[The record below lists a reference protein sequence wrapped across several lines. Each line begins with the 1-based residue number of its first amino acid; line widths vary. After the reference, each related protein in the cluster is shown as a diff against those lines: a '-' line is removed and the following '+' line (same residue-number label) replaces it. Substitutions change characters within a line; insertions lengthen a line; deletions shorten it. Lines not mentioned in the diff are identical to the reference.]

1 MGVRGLLRKVGG
13 VGDVSGGASPMSD
26 AEKLA
31 LFQSLEENEVAWFW
45 ATDDQG
51 RLIYL
56 SPGALAKLGEDAL
69 ALGMPLT
76 TIVETT
82 DQNGEI
88 GGERPLS
95 FFMGSRSKIQ
105 DQTVRLKDQR
115 REVWWSLSGRPVND
129 RSGSFIGFRGS
140 AKDITSQ
147 FAKHRDESRMAQFDA
162 LTGLANRHRMTTRL
176 ESTLTAFRAAKRS
189 CALLMMDLDKFKH
202 VNDSLGHPAGDELL
216 RQVADRLQKIV
227 PEPAEIGRLG
237 GDEFQ
242 IIIPDADDR
251 GQLGELAGQIIKMLS
266 QPYSLNG
273 DRAAIGASVGIA
285 VAPYD
290 GVTMDELVESADLAL
305 YAAKGGGRG
314 QYRFYGVELASAA
327 ARQREIGE
335 ELRHAA
341 DRDELLLHYQPIVGA
356 KDHQVVAFEALLRWH
371 HPDLGM
377 IPPETFL
384 PIAEDLQIMGKL
396 GEWVIRRACQD
407 ASEWPGDIRVAV
419 NVTGQQFASGNFL
432 ELIEDSLKSSGMRP
446 GRLELEITENVFLGD
461 QALVD
466 AIFKRLFRMGVRL
479 TLDDFGTGYG
489 SLGNLRRAP
498 FDRIKID
505 QSFVRNAVEPDSANA
520 AIITSIVSLA
530 EALSIETVAEG
541 VEAMDEL
548 KMVNERGADFV
559 QGFIYSRPIPHEEVL
574 GRLDAGEFTYEP
586 VGPDKQRSDRRT
598 LFRRIGVIHE
608 DHRYDAVLRNLSRT
622 GAMIEGLLDVP
633 VGTDLVLD
641 LGEGQLAVA
650 TVRRS
655 QDATQGV
662 EFETPL
668 ISDGAQG
675 LCTRYR
681 LSPYALAAAGMPL
694 ESLSG
699 QTKTSVLQSV
709 PKTPPRF
716 LQVDVHSGANRAA

>member
-1 MGVRGLLRKVGG
+1 MEFAI
-13 VGDVSGGASPMSD
+13 DFSESS
-26 AEKLA
+26 
-31 LFQSLEENEVAWFW
+31 
-45 ATDDQG
+45 
-51 RLIYL
+51 
-56 SPGALAKLGEDAL
+56 
-69 ALGMPLT
+69 
-76 TIVETT
+76 
-82 DQNGEI
+82 NGNKNSS
-88 GGERPLS
+88 GGERKVEEEQVVDDDEKSS
-95 FFMGSRSKIQ
+95 FLISPSVK
-105 DQTVRLKDQR
+105 
-115 REVWWSLSGRPVND
+115 
-129 RSGSFIGFRGS
+129 
-140 AKDITSQ
+140 SQ
-147 FAKHRDESRMAQFDA
+147 
-162 LTGLANRHRMTTRL
+162 LAN
-176 ESTLTAFRAAKRS
+176 TLVTK
-189 CALLMMDLDKFKH
+189 
-202 VNDSLGHPAGDELL
+202 V
-216 RQVADRLQKIV
+216 
-227 PEPAEIGRLG
+227 
-237 GDEFQ
+237 
-242 IIIPDADDR
+242 
-251 GQLGELAGQIIKMLS
+251 IIKMLS

-285 VAPYD
+285 IAPYD
-290 GVTMDELVESADLAL
+290 GVSMDELVESADLAL

-356 KDHQVVAFEALLRWH
+356 TDNQVVAFEALLRWH

-384 PIAEDLQIMGKL
+384 PIAEDLQIMGRL
-396 GEWVIRRACQD
+396 GEWVIRQACKD
-407 ASEWPGDIRVAV
+407 ASEWPGEIRVAV
-419 NVTGQQFASGNFL
+419 NVSGQQFASSNFL
-432 ELIEDSLKSSGMRP
+432 DLIQESLNESGMRP

-466 AIFKRLFRMGVRL
+466 ATFKRLFRMGVRL

-622 GAMIEGLLDVP
+622 GGMIEGLLDVP

-681 LSPYALAAAGMPL
+681 ISPYALASAGMPL

-699 QTKTSVLQSV
+699 QTRTSVLQAV

-716 LQVDVHSGANRAA
+716 LQVDVYSGANRAA

>member
-1 MGVRGLLRKVGG
+1 MGMRGLLRKVGG
-13 VGDVSGGASPMSD
+13 GIDMSAGVEPMSD
-26 AEKLA
+26 AQKLA
-31 LFQSLEENEVAWFW
+31 LFQTLEESEVAWFW

-56 SPGALAKLGEDAL
+56 SPGALARFGKDTNV
-69 ALGMPLT
+69 LGMPLGSL
-76 TIVETT
+76 VETADDT
-82 DQNGEI
+82 GEF

-105 DQTVRLKDQR
+105 DLTVRLKGQD
-115 REVWWSLSGRPVND
+115 REVWWALTGRPIND
-129 RSGSFIGFRGS
+129 QRGNFVGFRGS

-147 FAKHRDESRMAQFDA
+147 FVHRRDESRMAQYDA
-162 LTGLANRHRMTTRL
+162 LTGLANRHRMTNRL
-176 ESTLTAFRAAKRS
+176 EAMLDAFRAARRS
-189 CALLMMDLDKFKH
+189 CALLMLDLDKFKQ

-216 RQVADRLQKIV
+216 RQVAQRLQKIV
-227 PEPAEIGRLG
+227 LAPAEIGRLG

-242 IIIPDADDR
+242 IIIPDVDDR
-251 GQLGELAGQIIKMLS
+251 GRLGDLAGQIIKMLS

-285 VAPYD
+285 IAPYD
-290 GVTMDELVESADLAL
+290 GVSSEELVESADLAL

-341 DRDELLLHYQPIVGA
+341 DRDQLLLHYQPIVCA
-356 KDHQVVAFEALLRWH
+356 KDNQVVAFEALLRWH

-384 PIAEDLQIMGKL
+384 PIAEDLSIMGTL
-396 GEWVIRRACQD
+396 GEWVIRQACHD
-407 ASEWPGDIRVAV
+407 ASEWPGEIRVAV
-419 NVTGQQFASGNFL
+419 NISGQQFAASTFL
-432 ELIEDSLKSSGMRP
+432 DLVKEALEDSGMRP
-446 GRLELEITENVFLGD
+446 GRLELEITENVFMGD

-466 AIFKRLFRMGVRL
+466 ATFMRLFRMGVRL

-505 QSFVRNAVEPDSANA
+505 QSFVRNSVEPDSADA

-548 KMVNERGADFV
+548 KMVNARGADFV
-559 QGFIYSRPIPHEEVL
+559 QGFIFSRPITHEEVL

-681 LSPYALAAAGMPL
+681 ISPYALASAGMPL

-699 QTKTSVLQSV
+699 QTRTSVLQSV

-716 LQVDVHSGANRAA
+716 MQVDVHSVANRAA

>member
-13 VGDVSGGASPMSD
+13 VGDTAGAPSPMAD

-31 LFQSLEENEVAWFW
+31 LFQTLEESEAAWFW

-56 SPGALAKLGEDAL
+56 SPGALARFGEEANV
-69 ALGMPLT
+69 LGMRLGDL
-76 TIVETT
+76 VDTT
-82 DQNGEI
+82 DESGEF

-105 DQTVRLKDQR
+105 DLTVRLKDQD
-115 REVWWSLSGRPVND
+115 REVWWALVGRPISD
-129 RSGSFIGFRGS
+129 AGGKFLGFRGS

-147 FAKHRDESRMAQFDA
+147 FVHRRDESRMAQFDA

-176 ESTLTAFRAAKRS
+176 KATLDAFQAAKRS

-216 RQVADRLQKIV
+216 RQVAQRLQKIV
-227 PEPAEIGRLG
+227 HAPAEIGRLG

-242 IIIPDADDR
+242 IIIPDIDDR
-251 GQLGELAGQIIKMLS
+251 GRLGDLAGQIIKMLS
-266 QPYSLNG
+266 QPYALNG

-285 VAPYD
+285 IAPYD
-290 GVTMDELVESADLAL
+290 GVSIEELVESADLAL

-341 DRDELLLHYQPIVGA
+341 DREQLLLHYQPIVGA
-356 KDHQVVAFEALLRWH
+356 KDHQVVAFEALLRWN

-384 PIAEDLQIMGKL
+384 PIAEDMSIMGKL
-396 GEWVIRRACQD
+396 GEWVIRRACLD

-419 NVTGQQFASGNFL
+419 NVSGQQFAASNFL
-432 ELIEDSLKSSGMRP
+432 DLITDSLEESGMRP

-461 QALVD
+461 QSLVD
-466 AIFKRLFRMGVRL
+466 ATFKRLFRMGVRL

-505 QSFVRNAVEPDSANA
+505 QSFVRNSVEPDSANA

-530 EALSIETVAEG
+530 EALGIETVAEG

-548 KMVNERGADFV
+548 RMVNERGADFV
-559 QGFIYSRPIPHEEVL
+559 QGFIYSRPIPHAEVL
-574 GRLDAGEFTYEP
+574 GRLDMGEFTYEP
-586 VGPDKQRSDRRT
+586 VGPDRQRSDRRT
-598 LFRRIGVIHE
+598 LYRRIGVIHE

-681 LSPYALAAAGMPL
+681 ISPYALASAGMPL
-694 ESLSG
+694 ESLNG
-699 QTKTSVLQSV
+699 RTKTSVLQNV

>member
-13 VGDVSGGASPMSD
+13 VGDVSGGVFPMSD

-31 LFQSLEENEVAWFW
+31 LFQTLEESEVAWFW
-45 ATDDQG
+45 ATDEQG

-56 SPGALAKLGEDAL
+56 SPGAVAKFGEGAQV
-69 ALGMPLT
+69 LGMPISA
-76 TIVETT
+76 IVETT
-82 DQNGEI
+82 DEHGEI

-95 FFMGSRSKIQ
+95 FFLGSHSKIQ
-105 DQTVRLKDQR
+105 DQTVRLKDR
-115 REVWWSLSGRPVND
+115 SREVWWSLSGRPIRD
-129 RSGSFIGFRGS
+129 RGGNFLGFRGS

-147 FAKHRDESRMAQFDA
+147 FVHHRDESRMAQYDA

-176 ESTLTAFRAAKRS
+176 ETTLTAFRAAKRS

-216 RQVADRLQKIV
+216 RQVAQRLQKIV

-242 IIIPDADDR
+242 IIIPDIDDR
-251 GQLGELAGQIIKMLS
+251 GRLGDLAGQIIKMLS

-285 VAPYD
+285 IAPYD
-290 GVTMDELVESADLAL
+290 GVSMDELVESADLAL

-356 KDHQVVAFEALLRWH
+356 TDNQVVAFEALLRWH

-384 PIAEDLQIMGKL
+384 PIAEDLQIMGRL
-396 GEWVIRRACQD
+396 GEWVIRQACKD
-407 ASEWPGDIRVAV
+407 ASEWPGEIRVAV
-419 NVTGQQFASGNFL
+419 NVSGQQFASSNFL
-432 ELIEDSLKSSGMRP
+432 DLIQESLNESGMRP

-466 AIFKRLFRMGVRL
+466 ATFKRLFRMGVRL

-622 GAMIEGLLDVP
+622 GGMIEGLLDVP

-681 LSPYALAAAGMPL
+681 ISPYALASAGMPL

-699 QTKTSVLQSV
+699 QTRTSVLQAV

-716 LQVDVHSGANRAA
+716 LQVDVYSGANRAA